1 VRLTA
6 TRTTTTNPLIQLGQ
20 LGQSPWYDFITR
32 DLVTSGEL
40 ARLIAEDGLRGM
52 TTNPTIFEKAVAG
65 SDLYDADIRR
75 LAAEGRAPAAI
86 FESLAVADVQAACD
100 LFLPIHRSSAGLDGL
115 VSIEV
120 SPTLAHD
127 TAGTIAEAERL
138 WRRIGRPNVMIK
150 IPGTA
155 EGLTAISHCL
165 ADGVNVNVTLLFSVA
180 RYRQVVEAFFSGLE
194 RRVAA
199 GHSIVGIAS
208 VASFF
213 VSRLDGKVDPL
224 LDRMGGAAAGGAAHG
239 RPLLR
244 GRAAIANACAAYE
257 AFEELFQSPRWR
269 ALASRGG
276 LVQRPLW
283 ASTSTK
289 DPNLPDVYYVEALI
303 ADQTVNTLPPA
314 TFAAYRDHGQPAQRI
329 PGGTAEARATLRQLA
344 ELGIDLE
351 ELTRALEAEGVA
363 SFAASFASLLSVI
376 ERKAVSLA

>member
-1 VRLTA
+1 VA
-6 TRTTTTNPLIQLGQ
+6 TRTATTNPLVRLGQ

-75 LAAEGRAPAAI
+75 LAAEGKGPAEI
-86 FESLAVADVQAACD
+86 FETLAVADVQAACD
-100 LFLPIHRSSAGLDGL
+100 LFLPIHRESGGLDGL

-120 SPTLAHD
+120 SPGLAHD

-138 WRRIGRPNVMIK
+138 WRRIARPNVMIK
-150 IPGTA
+150 IPGTV
-155 EGLTAISHCL
+155 EGLTAITHCL

-180 RYRQVVEAFFSGLE
+180 RYRQVVDAYFMGLE
-194 RRVAA
+194 RRASA
-199 GHSIVGIAS
+199 GHSIVGISS

-224 LDRMGGAAAGGAAHG
+224 LEGRAGATPAGV
-239 RPLLR
+239 RLR
-244 GRAAIANACAAYE
+244 SRAAIANACAAYADFE
-257 AFEELFQSPRWR
+257 ALFHSPRWQ
-269 ALASRGG
+269 ALAAQGA
-276 LVQRPLW
+276 LIQRPLW

-289 DPNLPDVYYVEALI
+289 DPSLPDTYYVEALI
-303 ADQTVNTLPPA
+303 GEQTVNTLPPA
-314 TFAAYRDHGQPAQRI
+314 TFAAYRDHGKPAQRI
-329 PGGTAEARATLRQLA
+329 REGVAEAELVLR
-344 ELGIDLE
+344 ELGNAGIDLE
-351 ELTRALEAEGVA
+351 EITAMLEREGVA

-376 ERKAVSLA
+376 ERKAAALA

>member
-1 VRLTA
+1 VA
-6 TRTTTTNPLIQLGQ
+6 TRTATTNPLVRLGQ

-75 LAAEGRAPAAI
+75 LAVEGKGPAEI
-86 FESLAVADVQAACD
+86 FETLAVADVQAACD
-100 LFLPIHRSSAGLDGL
+100 LFLPIHRESRGLDGL

-120 SPTLAHD
+120 SPSLAHD

-138 WRRIGRPNVMIK
+138 WRRIARPNVMIK
-150 IPGTA
+150 IPGTV
-155 EGLTAISHCL
+155 EGLTAITHCL

-180 RYRQVVEAFFSGLE
+180 RYRQVVDAYFMGLE
-194 RRVAA
+194 RRASA
-199 GHSIVGIAS
+199 GHSIVGISS

-224 LDRMGGAAAGGAAHG
+224 LDRRADAAPTGV
-239 RPLLR
+239 RLR
-244 GRAAIANACAAYE
+244 SRAAIANACAAYADFE
-257 AFEELFQSPRWR
+257 ALFHSPRWQ
-269 ALASRGG
+269 ALAAQGA
-276 LVQRPLW
+276 LIQRPLW

-289 DPNLPDVYYVEALI
+289 DPSLPDTYYVEALI
-303 ADQTVNTLPPA
+303 GEQTVNTLPPA
-314 TFAAYRDHGQPAQRI
+314 TFAAYRDHGKPAQRI
-329 PGGTAEARATLRQLA
+329 REGVAEAELVLR
-344 ELGIDLE
+344 ELGNAGIDLE
-351 ELTRALEAEGVA
+351 AITATLEREGVA

-376 ERKAVSLA
+376 ERKAAALA